1 MSTDPDSQQQRTE
14 NTAAEPSGPAR
25 AWALDDAVFGHC
37 RLGLEDF
44 ARAVR
49 QEPRTRRLVTV
60 ALWLGGAGFG
70 AGVFS
75 ISRGHARV
83 GAVLTALGLALF
95 AAYHVPDQIAR
106 RWFART
112 PPAARLVQFTL
123 GAQGLIVASE
133 AARELHAWDRLYGYQ
148 QVPDSFLI
156 WVSAKLFVI
165 LPKRAFAEADL
176 PRVRQRLEQR
186 LGAPPALPRFWP
198 WFGLCVLLAALLL
211 TLWNRL
217 SPR

>member
-1 MSTDPDSQQQRTE
+1 MRTE
-14 NTAAEPSGPAR
+14 PPSEQPPAENAAAEPSVSAKP
-25 AWALDDAVFGHC
+25 WALDDAVFGHC

-44 ARAVR
+44 VHAVR

-70 AGVFS
+70 AGVFLLS
-75 ISRGHARV
+75 KGHARV
-83 GAVLTALGLALF
+83 GAAVTVLSLALF
-95 AAYHVPDQIAR
+95 AAYNVPDQIAR

-112 PPAARLVQFTL
+112 PPAARLVKFTL
-123 GAQGLIVASE
+123 GAQGLIIASE
-133 AARELHAWDRLYGYQ
+133 ASRELHQWERLQGYQ
-148 QVPDSFLI
+148 QVPGSFLI

-165 LPKRAFAEADL
+165 VPKRAFAEADL
-176 PRVRQRLEQR
+176 PRVSERLEKR

-198 WFGLCVLLAALLL
+198 WFALAVLLAALLL

>member
-1 MSTDPDSQQQRTE
+1 MRTEPDSQQP
-14 NTAAEPSGPAR
+14 AAENASPQPSGSAKP
-25 AWALDDAVFGHC
+25 WALDDAVFGHC

-60 ALWLGGAGFG
+60 ALWLGGAGF
-70 AGVFS
+70 ASGVLL

-83 GAVLTALGLALF
+83 GAVVTVLGLALF
-95 AAYHVPDQIAR
+95 AAYNVPDQIAR

-112 PPAARLVQFTL
+112 PPAARLVQFTI
-123 GAQGLIVASE
+123 GAQGLIIASE
-133 AARELHAWDRLYGYQ
+133 AARELHQWDRLYGYQ
-148 QVPDSFLI
+148 QVPSSFLI
-156 WVSAKLFVI
+156 WVSAKLFVV

-176 PRVRQRLEQR
+176 PRVSERLEQR
-186 LGAPPALPRFWP
+186 LGAPPTLPRFWP
-198 WFGLCVLLAALLL
+198 WFGLALLLAALLL

>member
-1 MSTDPDSQQQRTE
+1 MSTEPDAQPPSVQD
-14 NTAAEPSGPAR
+14 AAPEPSGSAQP
-25 AWALDDAVFGHC
+25 WAIHDAVFGHC

-44 ARAVR
+44 SRAVR
-49 QEPRTRRLVTV
+49 EEPRTRWLVTV

-70 AGVFS
+70 AGVWLL
-75 ISRGHARV
+75 SRGHARV
-83 GAVLTALGLALF
+83 GAVVTVIGLALF
-95 AAYHVPDQIAR
+95 AAYNVPDQIAR

-133 AARELHAWDRLYGYQ
+133 ASRELHQWERLYGYQ
-148 QVPDSFLI
+148 QVPSSFLI

-165 LPKRAFAEADL
+165 VPKRAFAEADL
-176 PRVRQRLEQR
+176 PRVSERLEQR

-198 WFGLCVLLAALLL
+198 WFCLALLLAALLL

>member
-1 MSTDPDSQQQRTE
+1 MNSEPPSQQPS
-14 NTAAEPSGPAR
+14 AEASASEPAGS
-25 AWALDDAVFGHC
+25 AKPWALDDAVFGHC

-49 QEPRTRRLVTV
+49 QEPRTRLLVTV
-60 ALWLGGAGFG
+60 ALWLGGAGFA
-70 AGVFS
+70 AGVLL

-83 GAVLTALGLALF
+83 GAVVTALGLLLF
-95 AAYHVPDQIAR
+95 AAYNVPDQIAR

-123 GAQGLIVASE
+123 GAQGLIIASE
-133 AARELHAWDRLYGYQ
+133 ASRELLPWERLYGYQ
-148 QVPDSFLI
+148 QVPGSFLI

-165 LPKRAFAEADL
+165 LPKRAFAEADV
-176 PRVRQRLEQR
+176 PRVSERLEQR

-198 WFGLCVLLAALLL
+198 WFGLAVLLAALLL

>member
-1 MSTDPDSQQQRTE
+1 MRTE
-14 NTAAEPSGPAR
+14 PPSQPPSAENAASEPSGSAQP
-25 AWALDDAVFGHC
+25 WALDDAVFGHC

-70 AGVFS
+70 AGVFL
-75 ISRGHARV
+75 ISRGHTRV
-83 GAVLTALGLALF
+83 GAVVTVLGLALF
-95 AAYHVPDQIAR
+95 AAYNVPDQIAR

-112 PPAARLVQFTL
+112 PSAARLVKFTL

-133 AARELHAWDRLYGYQ
+133 VSRELHEWDRLYGYQ
-148 QVPDSFLI
+148 QVADSFLI

-176 PRVRQRLEQR
+176 PRVSKRLEQR

-198 WFGLCVLLAALLL
+198 WFGLAVLVGALLL

>member
-1 MSTDPDSQQQRTE
+1 MNSEPPSQQPSAETV
-14 NTAAEPSGPAR
+14 ASEPSGSAR
-25 AWALDDAVFGHC
+25 PWALDDAVFGHC

-49 QEPRTRRLVTV
+49 QEPRTRLLVTV

-70 AGVFS
+70 AGVLL

-83 GAVLTALGLALF
+83 GALVTALGLLLF
-95 AAYHVPDQIAR
+95 AAYNVPDQIAR

-123 GAQGLIVASE
+123 GAQGLIIASE
-133 AARELHAWDRLYGYQ
+133 ASRELLPWERLYGYQ
-148 QVPDSFLI
+148 QVPGSFLI

-165 LPKRAFAEADL
+165 LPQRAFAEADL
-176 PRVRQRLEQR
+176 PRVSERLEQR

-198 WFGLCVLLAALLL
+198 WFGLALLLAALLL